1 MSEIKKAEYEQKTKD
16 RIIKY
21 LEAQGYEVTVNAK
34 REGKSGITH
43 TFDML
48 AVNSDELSP
57 DNIAV
62 CIIKGGD
69 KQHEAT
75 AIFNFA
81 NKAFDANIKN
91 RVLIFV
97 IFMF

>member
-1 MSEIKKAEYEQKTKD
+1 MSETKKVEYGEKTKN

-21 LEAQGYEVTVNAK
+21 LEAQGYEVTVDAK

-48 AVNSDELSP
+48 AANSDELSP
-57 DNIAV
+57 DIVAV
-62 CIIKGGD
+62 SIIVGGD

-91 RVLIFV
+91 RVLV
-97 IFMF
+97 AVP